1 MHLGRHIQVQDVQQC
16 RHDVGQAH
24 RVWNRFGYLRYYV
37 RAGPMNDQR
46 HVKRR
51 IVDKKTM
58 RLFAV
63 LTEALTVI
71 SGEDDDCVLVQ
82 MFFFQKVD

>member
-1 MHLGRHIQVQDVQQC
+1 
-16 RHDVGQAH
+16 
-24 RVWNRFGYLRYYV
+24 
-37 RAGPMNDQR
+37 MNDQR

-71 SGEDDDCVLVQ
+71 SGECPFLFLPDGAWIHRAHAWCRKTFGQ
-82 MFFFQKVD
+82 YPA

>member
-1 MHLGRHIQVQDVQQC
+1 
-16 RHDVGQAH
+16 
-24 RVWNRFGYLRYYV
+24 
-37 RAGPMNDQR
+37 MNDQR